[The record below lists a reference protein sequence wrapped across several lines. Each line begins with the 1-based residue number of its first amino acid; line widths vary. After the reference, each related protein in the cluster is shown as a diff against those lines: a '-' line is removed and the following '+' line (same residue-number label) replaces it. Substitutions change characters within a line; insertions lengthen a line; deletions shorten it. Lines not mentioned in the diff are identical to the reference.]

1 MGLKV
6 ARQLGYPKGPLLIL
20 SIVQLGK
27 QPEVPFLG
35 IALDHSSARDAPLF
49 VQLAV
54 ALSDAIRQGRL
65 QAGDRLPGTR
75 TLAASLG
82 LNRNTVVAAFDELRA
97 QGWLETSRG
106 SGSFVS
112 ASMPRRRR
120 AVVDSRPRVFAARP
134 HYSFHRR
141 RTRVP
146 VDSHSHIGVDYNLG
160 GGSPD
165 ARLAPIDGLARAYR
179 RALRRHHRDA
189 LDYGDPRGAKPL
201 RVALAEMLRHQR
213 GLVVD
218 SDDILVTR
226 GSQQAL
232 ALIALTLL
240 RRQDRVAVAALS
252 YDQAWSVFRL
262 AGAKLCGIPTDCDGL
277 IIDRVAKRLA
287 EDPLRAVY
295 LTPHH
300 QYPTT
305 AVLSAPRRLALLEL
319 ARRNR
324 FMIIED
330 DYDNE
335 FHWSGRPLLPLAASD
350 QAGVHGSNVIY
361 VGTLS
366 KVLAP
371 GLRIGYVIAP
381 RPVLDQLSALRV
393 VIDRQ
398 GDHIVEIAIA
408 ELIEDGELGR
418 HIRKVK
424 KVYAQRRERL
434 AFELRHRLDDWVSFS
449 LPPGGLAFW
458 VRLNRGLDACDIAE
472 RALAVGVACSPAR
485 SFALDGRPRPYL
497 RLGFAAA
504 NEEEIVEGVRR
515 LALVIK
521 ASVGKA

>member
-1 MGLKV
+1 ME
-6 ARQLGYPKGPLLIL
+6 
-20 SIVQLGK
+20 K
-27 QPEVPFLG
+27 QPEAPFLD
-35 IALDHSSARDAPLF
+35 IALDHSSARSAPLF

-54 ALSDAIRQGRL
+54 TLANAIGQGRL

-75 TLAASLG
+75 TLAVSLG

-97 QGWLETSRG
+97 QGWLETSQG

-120 AVVDSRPRVFAARP
+120 AVVDSPLRALAARP
-134 HYSFHRR
+134 HYSIHHRR
-141 RTRVP
+141 IRVR
-146 VDSHSHIGVDYNLG
+146 VDSDVGVDCNLG

-165 ARLAPIDGLARAYR
+165 SRLAPLDGLARAYR
-179 RALRRHHRDA
+179 RALRRHHRDG

-201 RVALAEMLRHQR
+201 RVALAKMLRHQR

-232 ALIALTLL
+232 ALVALALL
-240 RRQDRVAVAALS
+240 RPQDRVAVAALS
-252 YDQAWSVFRL
+252 YDQAWSAFRL
-262 AGAKLCGIPTDCDGL
+262 AGAKLCGIPTDRDGL
-277 IIDRVAKRLA
+277 LIERVAKRIA
-287 EDPLRAVY
+287 ERPLRAVY
-295 LTPHH
+295 VTPHH

-324 FMIIED
+324 FIIVED

-350 QAGVHGSNVIY
+350 QRGVHGSNVIY

-371 GLRIGYVIAP
+371 GFRIGYVIAP
-381 RPVLDQLSALRV
+381 RPVLDQLSTLRV

-408 ELIEDGELGR
+408 EMIEDGELGR

-424 KVYAQRRERL
+424 KVYAHRRERL
-434 AFELRHRLDDWVSFS
+434 ATELRHQLDGWVSFS

-458 VRLNRGLDACDIAE
+458 VRLGQGLDACDITK
-472 RALAVGVACSPAR
+472 RALAVGVACTPAR
-485 SFALDGRPRPYL
+485 AFALDGRPRPYL

-504 NEEEIVEGVRR
+504 SDEEIVEGVRR

-521 ASVGKA
+521 AGSGKG